1 MSEVKFPWVNFFRW
15 ILVFPAAIAGI
26 VVWATIAEHLPPV
39 GEELYLVSMYP
50 PDHLYN
56 VYLDSFMDVFASLMF
71 GALMAP
77 KYRREVVVV
86 GILMMG
92 GCGGL
97 ADAAFWQSHFA
108 MPHRV
113 SVWSYV
119 MSGIASLLAVW
130 GAHCLDQ
137 RSRRHAERLSSSKLA
152 AIDESDALSQVA
164 GQ

>member
-1 MSEVKFPWVNFFRW
+1 MFPT
-15 ILVFPAAIAGI
+15 AIAGI

-97 ADAAFWQSHFA
+97 ADAAFWQNHFA
-108 MPHRV
+108 MPHLV

-119 MSGIASLLAVW
+119 MSGIACLAAVW
-130 GAHCLDQ
+130 IGHFLD
-137 RSRRHAERLSSSKLA
+137 SRAKRQAGRLSPDSRA
-152 AIDESDALSQVA
+152 MVN
-164 GQ
+164 